1 MNNKDNYNKELVF
14 IGLVLSLAVLTS
26 YILVN

>member
-1 MNNKDNYNKELVF
+1 MNNKDNYNKGLVF
-14 IGLVLSLAVLTS
+14 IGLVLTLAVLTS

>member
-1 MNNKDNYNKELVF
+1 MNNKDNHNKGLVF
-14 IGLVLSLAVLTS
+14 IGLVLTLAVLTS